1 MSGKKFAVR
10 RAADPAL
17 LISFAEAEAI
27 GVAVHDRWVKLGVAP
42 VLTRDDLGWGDLVQF
57 IVREANAAVAARGAG
72 GAAPVDAAGY
82 AEDL

>member
-42 VLTRDDLGWGDLVQF
+42 VLNRDDLGWGDLVQF
-57 IVREANAAVAARGAG
+57 VVRQANAAVSARG
-72 GAAPVDAAGY
+72 GAAAAAVETSGY